1 MTTGSTI
8 LTKCY
13 PCFVDVAHPF
23 AVERPDANL
32 RALRRPS
39 PCETAEARRA

>member
-1 MTTGSTI
+1 MTTGSTT
-8 LTKCY
+8 LTKRY
-13 PCFVDVAHPF
+13 PCLVDVAHPF
-23 AVERPDANL
+23 AVGRPGANL